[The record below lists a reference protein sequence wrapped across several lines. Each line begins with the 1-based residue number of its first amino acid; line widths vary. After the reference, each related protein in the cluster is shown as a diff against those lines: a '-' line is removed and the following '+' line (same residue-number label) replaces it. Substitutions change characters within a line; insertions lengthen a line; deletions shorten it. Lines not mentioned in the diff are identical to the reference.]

1 MEFDEKYTVVETAFE
16 GVNFIDTAEV
26 CGLGQSEK
34 LLGGAIQKGVHEG
47 VFSREDLIISTKIY
61 FGCKDMATAGT
72 NGQGSTRKHIL
83 EGTQASLG
91 RLGLDY
97 VDVIFCHR
105 PDPFTPV
112 EETVRAMNY
121 VINKGWAFYWGT
133 IEWLPSQI
141 NEACEIADRLNL
153 IRPKSQYNIFERSRV
168 EYAYVDL
175 YKKYKLGLTTWSPLA
190 FYRAGLFTAVNVD
203 RLGCCERKR
212 VDGAGR
218 ASRPSQLKE
227 NLEAMA
233 FVGKITPEVKEK
245 SQLCAGCAGDASV
258 RIRA

>member
-1 MEFDEKYTVVETAFE
+1 MEFDEKYTVDMWCEIIKTAFE

-47 VFSREDLIISTKIY
+47 VFSREDLIISTKIF

-121 VINKGWAFYWGT
+121 VINKGWALYWGT
-133 IEWLPSQI
+133 SEWLPSQI

-190 FYRAGLFTAVNVD
+190 FYRLV
-203 RLGCCERKR
+203 
-212 VDGAGR
+212 
-218 ASRPSQLKE
+218 QL
-227 NLEAMA
+227 
-233 FVGKITPEVKEK
+233 
-245 SQLCAGCAGDASV
+245 
-258 RIRA
+258 